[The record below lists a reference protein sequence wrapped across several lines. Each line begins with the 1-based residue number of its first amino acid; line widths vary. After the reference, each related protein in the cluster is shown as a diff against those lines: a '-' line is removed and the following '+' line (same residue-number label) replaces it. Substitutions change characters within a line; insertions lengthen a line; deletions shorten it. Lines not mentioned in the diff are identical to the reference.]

1 MHCIW
6 LLGWKIYGHFSFL
19 NGNPK
24 TINFNYW
31 WIFLKQNRGRYII
44 HCQVHHVSGEHNKG
58 QSQDIKGQLG
68 EKKGSC
74 EAYLSDNLSPN
85 KMEFQWWTLPFGLWR
100 FILTTRT
107 FLPQNSI
114 YHTETHLSLKNRI
127 KADTVIKNETLGVK
141 RSTWHCL

>member
-44 HCQVHHVSGEHNKG
+44 HCQVHHISGEHNKG

-100 FILTTRT
+100 FILTSRM
-107 FLPQNSI
+107 FLPIILFITLKPICPSKIELRQI
-114 YHTETHLSLKNRI
+114 QSLKMELW
-127 KADTVIKNETLGVK
+127 V
-141 RSTWHCL
+141 